1 MATLPTFILEADLAA
16 DGLFSTNWTPFLEA
30 VENVGL
36 SRGSAVD
43 DFGPR
48 RLRMIL
54 NNNDSRFSPKHAL
67 GPYFGTLE
75 RGKLVRLKVKVA
87 APAINQLLKNPSF
100 GKDLMGW
107 TVTYF
112 GGGSTVRSGVLAH
125 HGEFSLLAIEST
137 VGGYT
142 VETTASL
149 TPSQAAYTGSIW
161 IRPSSGTSGPERI
174 RLKLTETGGAAGDA
188 TTTGPYQTMTG
199 GPSATAIWRRYEIT
213 RTIVEADRTGI
224 KLTVEREDADRPVQQ
239 IIAFD
244 AAQIELGSEATLYTD
259 GDSPGA
265 VWSGTS
271 HASVSSRGADPEF
284 TKFVGELETFKVTRK
299 DNVGEAQFEATGF
312 LETALRTNI
321 SAGPFMR
328 ERADVILQRVLDV
341 LEAGVAERV
350 FGLEGELWVD
360 PADRNG
366 GNAWTVVEGT
376 LTEEFD
382 SGEAGPDPV
391 LFTALE
397 GDNTTAWVAD
407 GPGNTFEGYVNLFGA
422 LTVNKNYNF
431 TTWIL
436 GVAGSIG
443 ETVRININTDGAGGA
458 IGQADTV
465 LTALWQRVRVT
476 GLVPS
481 DATFVRFTATVGPTV
496 WGADTDSFVMD
507 GFHASPSFS
516 SKGLI
521 DAPTFSGTKWATEIE
536 YDDTYRQSA
545 GVLLRRLAASAG
557 GYLYEGPDGAFIFE
571 DYSQRDP
578 AVVSVPKL
586 RLCGSHDQGGVP
598 YKVESYEQPTTSQAG
613 TVRVGSFG
621 DLVSIPSDVEASLA
635 KVAFN
640 LSGTFPIVIAS
651 DEQRTFFCR
660 HNSSAG
666 EGGQMIVRRPFG
678 FVLNLGGWTT
688 VDTMQTPLAICYGR
702 ASDLIVKDD
711 GGGNNVFVGMVGGES
726 LQFRSNDRSYV
737 DSGSGDPLMELEMPS
752 QGYKTQAMQDLADW
766 AQAKYN
772 NGPARL
778 SVSISGLSQEHQLE
792 IFGRDVG
799 TPVWVNHIAS
809 GQQGGFG
816 LDHLFYVEGTS
827 FSYRKGGKPIVRLQ
841 LEES

>member
-1 MATLPTFILEADLAA
+1 MASLPTFILEADFAS
-16 DGLFSTNWTPFLEA
+16 DGLFSTDLTPYLEG
-30 VENVGL
+30 VERVGL

-54 NNNDSRFSPKHAL
+54 NNNDSRFSPKNVA
-67 GPYFGTLE
+67 GPYFGNLVK
-75 RGKLVRLKVKVA
+75 GKLVRLKVKVI
-87 APAINQLLKNPSF
+87 APAISQLLKNPSF
-100 GKDLMGW
+100 GKDLSGW

-112 GGGSTVRSGVLAH
+112 GGGTTIRSNALAH
-125 HGEFSLLAIEST
+125 HGEFCLLAVEST
-137 VGGYT
+137 AGGYI
-142 VETTASL
+142 VETTANL
-149 TPSQAAYTGSIW
+149 TPSQVAYTGSIW
-161 IRPSSGTSGPERI
+161 IRPTTATTGPERI

-188 TTTGPYQTMTG
+188 TTTGPYQTMSG
-199 GPSATAIWRRYEIT
+199 GIAVNSIWRRYEIT
-213 RTIVEADRTGI
+213 RTIVESDRTGI

-244 AAQIELGSEATLYTD
+244 AAQIEIGSVATLYTD

-265 VWSGTS
+265 VWEATS
-271 HASVSSRGADPEF
+271 HLSLSSRGADPVF
-284 TKFVGELETFKVTRK
+284 TKFVGELETFKVTREN
-299 DNVGEAQFEATGF
+299 NVGEAQFEATGF
-312 LETALRTNI
+312 LETTLRTNI
-321 SAGPFMR
+321 AAGPFMR
-328 ERADVILQRVLDV
+328 EEARIMIQRTLDIL
-341 LEAGVAERV
+341 EGGVSERV

-366 GNAWTVVEGT
+366 GNTWTVVAGT
-376 LTEEFD
+376 LTEKSDTGE
-382 SGEAGPDPV
+382 SGDNPV
-391 LFTALE
+391 VFGALE
-397 GDNTTAWVAD
+397 GDNVTKWQTNGV
-407 GPGNTFEGYVNLFGA
+407 GNIAEGYVNLFGA
-422 LTVNKNYNF
+422 LTANKNYTF
-431 TTWIL
+431 TAWVIAL
-436 GVAGSIG
+436 NAGAVG
-443 ETVRININTDGAGGA
+443 ETVRVNISTDGTPAS
-458 IGQADTV
+458 IGQVDTV
-465 LTALWQRVRVT
+465 LTTLWQRIQIT

-481 DATFVRFTATVGPTV
+481 DATFVRFLVSTPIVFGSA
-496 WGADTDSFVMD
+496 ADVFGLD

-521 DAPTFSGTKWATEIE
+521 DAPSFVGTKWATEVE

-557 GYLYEGPDGAFIFE
+557 GYLYEGPDGAFVFE

-578 AVVSVPKL
+578 AVVSIPKL

-621 DLVSIPSDVEASLA
+621 SLVSIPSDVEASLA

-640 LSGTFPIVIAS
+640 LEADFPVVIAS
-651 DEQRTFFCR
+651 DELRTFFCR
-660 HNSSAG
+660 HNSAAG

-678 FVLNLGGWTT
+678 FVLNLSGWTT
-688 VDTMQTPLAICYGR
+688 HDTMQTPLAICYGR
-702 ASDLIVKDD
+702 GSDLIVKDD
-711 GGGNNVFVGMVGGES
+711 GSGNNVFVGMVGGES

-737 DSGSGDPLMELEMPS
+737 DVGTGDPLMELEMPS
-752 QGYKTQAMQDLADW
+752 QGYKTQAMTDLATW

-772 NGPARL
+772 NGPARMT
-778 SVSISGLSQEHQLE
+778 VSISGLSQEHQLE

-799 TPVWVNHIAS
+799 TPVWVNHLAA

-816 LDHLFYVEGTS
+816 LDHLFYVEGTE
-827 FSYRKGGKPIVRLQ
+827 FSYRKGEKPTVRLQ